1 MLDFFNSMNEDGT
14 LARLEEKYLGHGNDF
29 DYVDTRT
36 FLRAVQNTLPDLKP
50 LFEKYARQIDW
61 RLLAAIAW
69 QESHWDPQATS
80 PTGVRGMM
88 MLTRNTA
95 QSLGLTDRTDAEQSL
110 DGGMRYL
117 QDMMAKVPEAIP
129 KEERIWFALA
139 AYNMGYAHMLDAMA
153 LTKKQKRQP
162 EQLVRR

>member
-1 MLDFFNSMNEDGT
+1 AMLDFFNNINEDGT
-14 LARLEEKYLGHGNDF
+14 LARLEEKYLGHGIDF

-36 FLRAVQNTLPDLKP
+36 FLRAVENILPEVQP
-50 LFEKYARQIDW
+50 LFEKYAREIDW

-95 QSLGLTDRTDAEQSL
+95 QSLGLTDRTDAAQSI
-110 DGGMRYL
+110 DGGMRY
-117 QDMMAKVPEAIP
+117 
-129 KEERIWFALA
+129 
-139 AYNMGYAHMLDAMA
+139 
-153 LTKKQKRQP
+153 
-162 EQLVRR
+162 